1 MARYGVY
8 SYPAGEGLLLD
19 VQSDFLDDLKTSVV
33 VPLMASARYQQ
44 TSDRLNPSF
53 FIAETEYHMMTQFIA
68 SVQQMELGQQ
78 ITQLAHEHDRI
89 RDALDMLL
97 HGF

>member
-8 SYPAGEGLLLD
+8 SYPAGDGLLLD
-19 VQSDFLDDLKTSVV
+19 VQSDFLGELETRTV
-33 VPLMASARYQQ
+33 VPLIASAQYQQ
-44 TSDRLNPSF
+44 SSERLNPAF

-68 SVQQMELGQQ
+68 SVQQQELGQQ
-78 ITQLAHEHDRI
+78 ITHIAHEHDRI